1 MSTYSPFMAA
11 PLDVLAQRLEVLEC
25 VGYHCVYKYGRVNS
39 MEMTS
44 DFDPPFTSGI
54 TFRVFFYRPDDKIL
68 AQKPLKDPENLFL
81 IAGRLFSFPNQIIS
95 FLDVPYHEA
104 ESHSACRGCCRPM
117 DISKCS
123 HVGGVDEGAASKSK
137 YRRRKN
143 C

>member
-54 TFRVFFYRPDDKIL
+54 TFRVFFYRPDDNSSTYPTMKLKAIL
-68 AQKPLKDPENLFL
+68 LAVAVAVLWTSASAATSVESMKEPQARANTEEGR
-81 IAGRLFSFPNQIIS
+81 IAEICF
-95 FLDVPYHEA
+95 H
-104 ESHSACRGCCRPM
+104 
-117 DISKCS
+117 DIC
-123 HVGGVDEGAASKSK
+123 G
-137 YRRRKN
+137 
-143 C
+143 